1 MNTNERTG
9 FFQGKI
15 FAILGLLILLIVPN
29 FVSTNVQIV
38 FILILF
44 YALCASCWNIVC
56 GFVGELSLGHA
67 VFLGVGAYISSLLL
81 MDCSLSPWIGMFIA
95 AIITAAF
102 GVIVGLPCFRLHG
115 PYFAL
120 TTIALGELIRI
131 FVENNETVFG
141 INIRGAMGLVLKQT
155 GNQLVAFEF
164 ANKITYYYV
173 LVALVAITI
182 LVTWLIKNS
191 KLGFYLTAIKSDPDA
206 AESLGI
212 KLTKYKLIAMG
223 ISCFMISFAGTFYA
237 QYFRYVGPS
246 RIFSHDMSVQIA
258 LIALVGGQG
267 TVFGPLMGA
276 CLLVPITEFLSEEFG
291 GTLPGL
297 HLFIYGIVMIL
308 VVLYMP
314 KGIYNPVTKFFK
326 MVEEKLFG
334 LGKNGR
340 KSIRKGV
347 K

>member
-1 MNTNERTG
+1 MKTNERTN

-15 FAILGLLILLIVPN
+15 FAILGLLILLVVPN
-29 FVSTNVQIV
+29 FVSTNGQIV

-67 VFLGVGAYISSLLL
+67 VFLGMGAYISTLLL
-81 MDCSLSPWIGMFIA
+81 MDLSLSPWVGMFIA
-95 AIITAAF
+95 ALITAVF

-131 FVENNETVFG
+131 FVENNDKAFG
-141 INIRGAMGLVLKQT
+141 IYLRGAMGLVLKQT
-155 GNQLVAFEF
+155 GNQAIAFEF
-164 ANKITYYYV
+164 ANKITYYYI
-173 LVALVAITI
+173 LVAFVAATI

-191 KLGFYLTAIKSDPDA
+191 KLGFYLTAIKSDSDA

-212 KLTKYKLIAMG
+212 KLTRYKLIAMA

-237 QYFRYVGPS
+237 QYFRYVGPT

-291 GTLPGL
+291 GALPGL
-297 HLFIYGIVMIL
+297 HLFIYGVMMVF

-314 KGIYNPVTKFFK
+314 KGIHNNVTGFFS
-326 MVEEKLFG
+326 KLENKIF
-334 LGKNGR
+334 KWNKTGR
-340 KSIRKGV
+340 KSIGKGV

>member
-1 MNTNERTG
+1 MNSNERPG
-9 FFQGKI
+9 ILRGKV
-15 FAILGLLILLIVPN
+15 FAVLGLLILLVIPN
-29 FVSTNVQIV
+29 FVATNIQVI

-67 VFLGVGAYISSLLL
+67 VFLGFGAYVSTLLL
-81 MDCSLSPWIGMFIA
+81 MDCSLSPWVGMFIA
-95 AIITAAF
+95 AIITSLF
-102 GVIVGLPCFRLHG
+102 GILVGLPCFRLHG

-131 FVENNETVFG
+131 FVENNEKVFG
-141 INIRGAMGLVLKQT
+141 VNLRGAMGLVLKQT
-155 GNQLVAFEF
+155 GNQFIAFEF
-164 ANKITYYYV
+164 ADKMTYYYV
-173 LVALVAITI
+173 LVILVAVTIFIT
-182 LVTWLIKNS
+182 WRIKIS

-212 KLTKYKLIAMG
+212 ELTKYKLIAMAV
-223 ISCFMISFAGTFYA
+223 SCFLISFAGTFYA

-246 RIFSHDMSVQIA
+246 RIFSHDMSIQIA

-276 CLLVPITEFLSEEFG
+276 CLLVPMTEFLSEEFG
-291 GTLPGL
+291 GALPGL
-297 HLFIYGIVMIL
+297 HLFIYGVVMIF
-308 VVLYMP
+308 VVFYMP
-314 KGIYNPVTKFFK
+314 KGIYEHITRFFRRL
-326 MVEEKLFG
+326 ESRLFCWNKG
-334 LGKNGR
+334 E
-340 KSIRKGV
+340 KSIGKGE